1 MNQAIEVGKLLR
13 ASTTGCVVGCRLSQW
28 GVPSFGA
35 MLRIPLGGNEDYQI
49 FGLIHDIHV
58 DDDGLVRQLAATE
71 TVSSDVILDN
81 RINRNVPLEIS
92 VVFVG
97 YQEGERVQHLLPP
110 RPPLSL
116 DAIYT
121 CTGEELCRFTAG
133 GRFGYFRHVLRN
145 ADLPIGELLAA
156 HLRQSAAAHAFPGLS
171 CSDPAW
177 AGNATREL
185 ITLLR
190 DDYPTLMSV
199 LGALG
204 DAGISFGQTPG
215 GLS

>member
-1 MNQAIEVGKLLR
+1 MNQSIEIGRLLR

-28 GVPSFGA
+28 GIPSFGA
-35 MLRIPLGGNEDYQI
+35 LLRIPLGGQANYQI
-49 FGLIHDIHV
+49 YGLIYDIHV
-58 DDDGLVRQLAATE
+58 DDDGLVRQLATTE
-71 TVSSDVILDN
+71 QVSDDVIQDN
-81 RINRNVPLEIS
+81 RVNRNVPLEIS

-97 YQEGERVQHLLPP
+97 FEEDGEVRHLMPP

-121 CTGEELCRFTAG
+121 CTDEELCRFTSSG
-133 GRFGYFRHVLRN
+133 QFGYIRHVLRN
-145 ADLPIGELLAA
+145 AELPVGELLAA
-156 HLRQSAAAHAFPGLS
+156 HLRQTAAAHAAPGTP
-171 CSDPAW
+171 CSDPSW
-177 AGNATREL
+177 AEHATQEL

-204 DAGISFGQTPG
+204 DAGIGFGQG